1 MIMDQS
7 ITLKI
12 AGREYSLKV
21 QSPEMEQLM
30 RLGAESIN
38 RTLAVYDQ
46 RYPDK
51 SLVDKLAFVTLR
63 EAVSRLSTER
73 RMTAASDEVKTF
85 EAEMASYLDGL
96 K

>member
-1 MIMDQS
+1 MDQS

-63 EAVSRLSTER
+63 EAVPAAER
-73 RMTAASDEVKTF
+73 
-85 EAEMASYLDGL
+85 
-96 K
+96 

>member
-1 MIMDQS
+1 MDQS

>member
-1 MIMDQS
+1 MDQS

-85 EAEMASYLDGL
+85 ETEMASYLDGL